1 MGCVNRS
8 IVISTVLV
16 ATVLIFYTFCES
28 DVIQKQSDTNLVV
41 SIVPQEKINAS
52 ILSRKA
58 RMTMGKALMER
69 QFIKDRRA
77 IIIRCCG
84 MESCTNVPLRR
95 KIIIKRKKKKTTT
108 PSEYEDGETSISGEE
123 TTSSEETTA
132 GGETTASEETTVSS
146 EETTVETTTIDANV
160 TTTNPNATTLHTNS
174 TTHGKH
180 NSTRTTITTIHPNST
195 TKVTTP
201 TTATFSTVN
210 GTISTTTI
218 ASTST
223 ISTTT
228 SNASLTT
235 STASTTTIITFST
248 TTPAPNCS
256 ADTCLAINCSQSNP
270 QPSSSEVQVSS
281 VLNGNPIPRRM
292 TFSIGETCNKAY
304 KIISGSATG
313 NYESAFRV
321 CCLLKMNVLSIDTP
335 DKFTCISSM
344 LKSMGSMSWYVWT
357 SARQR
362 KCNGSYVWCSNPWTE
377 VNASLWSPGFPV
389 AYNASTNDAPCVSL
403 NVNYVNNT
411 AVTTLENSACDFMNT
426 IICEV
431 QH

>member
-174 TTHGKH
+174 TTH
-180 NSTRTTITTIHPNST
+180 
-195 TKVTTP
+195 
-201 TTATFSTVN
+201 VN

-304 KIISGSATG
+304 KIISGSATVIDLNRIYIGKINQLWFPQG

-426 IICEV
+426 IICEFQIYSV
-431 QH
+431 FIHQEQHK

>member
-174 TTHGKH
+174 TTH
-180 NSTRTTITTIHPNST
+180 
-195 TKVTTP
+195 
-201 TTATFSTVN
+201 VN

-304 KIISGSATG
+304 KIISGSATVIDLNRIYIGKINQLWFPQG

-344 LKSMGSMSWYVWT
+344 LKST
-357 SARQR
+357 FQ
-362 KCNGSYVWCSNPWTE
+362 
-377 VNASLWSPGFPV
+377 L
-389 AYNASTNDAPCVSL
+389 L
-403 NVNYVNNT
+403 
-411 AVTTLENSACDFMNT
+411 L
-426 IICEV
+426 
-431 QH
+431 

>member
-1 MGCVNRS
+1 MKMGCVNRS

-16 ATVLIFYTFCES
+16 ATVLVFFTFCES
-28 DVIQKQSDTNLVV
+28 DIAQKQSDTNLVV
-41 SIVPQEKINAS
+41 SIAPQENLNAS

-58 RMTMGKALMER
+58 RMTMGRALMER
-69 QFIKDRRA
+69 QYIKDRRA

-84 MESCTNVPLRR
+84 MESCTNVPRRR
-95 KIIIKRKKKKTTT
+95 KIIIKIKKKRTTT
-108 PSEYEDGETSISGEE
+108 PSEYEDGETSSPGE
-123 TTSSEETTA
+123 
-132 GGETTASEETTVSS
+132 ETTASEDTTVGGETTVSEETSVSS
-146 EETTVETTTIDANV
+146 EETTVETTTIDANAS
-160 TTTNPNATTLHTNS
+160 TINPNATTLHTNS
-174 TTHGKH
+174 TTGNH
-180 NSTRTTITTIHPNST
+180 NSTTIHPNST
-195 TKVTTP
+195 TKETTL
-201 TTATFSTVN
+201 TTTTFTTVN
-210 GTISTTTI
+210 GTISTTTT

-223 ISTTT
+223 SSTT
-228 SNASLTT
+228 ASTASSTT
-235 STASTTTIITFST
+235 STASTTTTTFSTT

-256 ADTCLAINCSQSNP
+256 TDMCLAINCSQSNP

-281 VLNGNPIPRRM
+281 VLNGNQIPRRM
-292 TFSIGETCNKAY
+292 VFTNGETCNKAY
-304 KIISGSATG
+304 KIISGSASG

-362 KCNGSYVWCSNPWTE
+362 NCNGSYVWCTNPWTE
-377 VNASLWSPGFPV
+377 VNATLWSPGFPV
-389 AYNASTNDAPCVSL
+389 AYNASTNGAPCVSL

-426 IICEV
+426 IICE
-431 QH
+431 